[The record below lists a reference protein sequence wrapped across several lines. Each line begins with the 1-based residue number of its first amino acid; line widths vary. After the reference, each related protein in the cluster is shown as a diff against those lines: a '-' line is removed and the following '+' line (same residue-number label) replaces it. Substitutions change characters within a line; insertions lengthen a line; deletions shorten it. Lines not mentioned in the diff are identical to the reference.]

1 MTKELRLSEASIG
14 RTYQVERIEGSGFI
28 RRRIIDMGLVPGTEV
43 KIVGTAP
50 LGDPINLVAR
60 GYNLTIRK
68 NEASM
73 VIVRVVDE

>member
-1 MTKELRLSEASIG
+1 
-14 RTYQVERIEGSGFI
+14 
-28 RRRIIDMGLVPGTEV
+28 VPGTEV

-73 VIVRVVDE
+73 VIVRVVDG